1 ESADF
6 GAPDGH
12 LAGGGEFFLRV
23 DGLTRSLR
31 VVCLRRVA
39 MQNVQVERRR
49 FERVQF
55 FCEVQ
60 LTALPE
66 GKVYAARSLDISL
79 GGVGLVVQ
87 ASFKPGQIVAVSF
100 LLGDK
105 LGAEIGNRVMGR
117 VANLRADADANLIGV
132 EFDEPLNHSA
142 NPRLFRKVMDI

>member
-1 ESADF
+1 
-6 GAPDGH
+6 
-12 LAGGGEFFLRV
+12 
-23 DGLTRSLR
+23 
-31 VVCLRRVA
+31 
-39 MQNVQVERRR
+39 MQTVQVERRR

-66 GKVYAARSLDISL
+66 GKVYTARSLDISL

-87 ASFKPGQIVAVSF
+87 TGFKPGQKVAVSF

-105 LGAEIGNRVMGR
+105 PGAEIGNRVLGR

-132 EFDEPLNHSA
+132 EFNEPLSQAA
-142 NPRLFRKVMDI
+142 NPRLFGKIMDI